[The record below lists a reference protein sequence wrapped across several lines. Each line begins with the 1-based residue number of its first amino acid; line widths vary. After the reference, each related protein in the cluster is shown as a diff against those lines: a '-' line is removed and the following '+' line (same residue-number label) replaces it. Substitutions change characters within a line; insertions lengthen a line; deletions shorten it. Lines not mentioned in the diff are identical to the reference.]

1 MLFYFPPQVENT
13 FIFFVLYSAKDAYD
27 VVPKLEADGQ
37 SGESREEEM
46 LRMGCEDTITD
57 GDLRR
62 STMEETAHLTENQIE
77 TAARRATEAQ
87 GVFRRILVPTDFSH
101 RSQVALDYAVQLARL
116 MQGQLTLL
124 HVFPEPS
131 ALDYTMNGP
140 ADEEWDQAREGA
152 KNNLADAVAHAKRS
166 FLEVDSKFRSG
177 PDLRTEILR
186 TAKEISADLL
196 VLSTHGYTGWKRLLL
211 GSDAENILEHA
222 PCPVLVVH

>member
-1 MLFYFPPQVENT
+1 
-13 FIFFVLYSAKDAYD
+13 
-27 VVPKLEADGQ
+27 
-37 SGESREEEM
+37 
-46 LRMGCEDTITD
+46 
-57 GDLRR
+57 
-62 STMEETAHLTENQIE
+62 MEETAHLTENQIE

-140 ADEEWDQAREGA
+140 AGEEWDQAREEA
-152 KNNLADAVAHAKRS
+152 KNNLADAVAHSKRS